1 MLQLYIGNKNYSS
14 WAMRVGVLMAQA
26 RIPHEQVLVRFDS
39 FDADSAFKQ
48 RLKAVSPTGKVP
60 LLVDGHLKVWDT
72 LAICEYLA
80 EQFPDQ
86 HLWPRDKAARAVAR
100 SIVAELHSGFGAL
113 RQHCSMN
120 IEAQLPEVGAIIW
133 RDQPGVRADVQRAC
147 ALFTE
152 LLARHGGPLLFG
164 EFCIADAYYAPMCT
178 RFMTYGIPLPETVAA
193 YARRVL
199 QLPGVKAWCD
209 AARAEHD
216 FVAFEEPYRLRRTGE

>member
-1 MLQLYIGNKNYSS
+1 MLTLYIGNKNYSS

-26 RIPHEQVLVRFDS
+26 QIAHEQVLVRFDGFGAGS
-39 FDADSAFKQ
+39 DFKQ

-60 LLVDGHLKVWDT
+60 LLVDGDLKVWDT

-80 EQFPDQ
+80 EQFPDK
-86 HLWPRDKAARAVAR
+86 HLWPQDAAARAVAR

-120 IEAQLPEVGAIIW
+120 IEAHLPEVGAIIW
-133 RDQPGVRADVQRAC
+133 RDQAGVRADVQRAC
-147 ALFTE
+147 ELFTE
-152 LLARHGGPLLFG
+152 LLARHGGPMLLG

-178 RFMTYGIPLPETVAA
+178 RFTTYGIPLPEPVAA
-193 YARRVL
+193 YAQRVL

-216 FVAFEEPYRLRRTGE
+216 FVAFQEPYRLRRD